1 MADVLRARAE
11 AALPPVEG
19 ELRVSG
25 LREPVEVVRDR
36 WGVPHIYA
44 RNLHDLYFAQGFT
57 VASERLFQLDFTARL
72 ANGRLSELLG
82 DLTVPIDRFVR
93 TVGWNRAGRRY
104 TEQWDDLSWE
114 ITEAFAE
121 GVWAWV
127 DFMPAVFIPVKEVRK
142 PNMPAGGTLQFSGT
156 SDPNKGPKPCVPV
169 HTTYLVVGGI

>member
-1 MADVLRARAE
+1 MSEMADVLRARAE

-82 DLTVPIDRFVR
+82 DLTLPID
-93 TVGWNRAGRRY
+93 
-104 TEQWDDLSWE
+104 
-114 ITEAFAE
+114 
-121 GVWAWV
+121 
-127 DFMPAVFIPVKEVRK
+127 
-142 PNMPAGGTLQFSGT
+142 
-156 SDPNKGPKPCVPV
+156 
-169 HTTYLVVGGI
+169 